1 MGNCALSIS
10 VSLSWV
16 SCINFGELLML
27 HTGRQWSIVTVVILH
42 CGMGLSEKDGKKS
55 SCWNYQLNYCQT
67 NLLRWGSPLG
77 SSHSSNISARETS
90 IRSIFSHTYC
100 PIPFFGPRGSVSSVI
115 LEAIGRMGVVS
126 WQEGLFLVRL
136 VAPASCF
143 PQLICMQPNPL
154 CFAHFLVSLS
164 GEPADF

>member
-1 MGNCALSIS
+1 M
-10 VSLSWV
+10 
-16 SCINFGELLML
+16 
-27 HTGRQWSIVTVVILH
+27 
-42 CGMGLSEKDGKKS
+42 
-55 SCWNYQLNYCQT
+55 
-67 NLLRWGSPLG
+67 
-77 SSHSSNISARETS
+77 
-90 IRSIFSHTYC
+90 
-100 PIPFFGPRGSVSSVI
+100 SSVI

-164 GEPADF
+164 GVTFWCHSLVNRLVSSARAKNGVRNVQHCSCIAMCNMPICTVGAWKSVNVHIVIYFWQPQLHCLFHCGLICGCETNSEEETNSLKKSEEKNP